1 MSGPRNLEEKQA
13 EKARLSIAYN
23 RAQRERWKELC
34 TREPRLTPLRRA
46 IRHTQTPAAT
56 LLLIAESWVRQAD
69 QDLRHAI
76 LRQIDRHANRM
87 VRFAGRAPLDD
98 PMPPQMNVFLTARQ
112 MLAVR

>member
-1 MSGPRNLEEKQA
+1 MSGPRTLEEKQA
-13 EKARLSIAYN
+13 EKARLAVKYN

-34 TREPRLTPLRRA
+34 EREPRLAVLRRA
-46 IRHTQTPAAT
+46 IRRTTSPAAT
-56 LLLIAESWVRQAD
+56 LLLIAESWARNAD
-69 QDLRHAI
+69 HDVRHAV

-87 VRFAGRAPLDD
+87 ARFAGRAPLDD